1 MDDRTNN
8 VKLNLAMRDVQL
20 AEEHNRRR
28 DMFKQE
34 RDNTLKMRD
43 ELNTTWK
50 NDDKG
55 FRDTVKQKELK
66 VFTNNNGNFNFHNN
80 YWLMINK

>member
-1 MDDRTNN
+1 
-8 VKLNLAMRDVQL
+8 MRDVQL

-28 DMFKQE
+28 DLFKQE

-55 FRDTVKQKELK
+55 FRDTVKQKEMK

-80 YWLMINK
+80 Y